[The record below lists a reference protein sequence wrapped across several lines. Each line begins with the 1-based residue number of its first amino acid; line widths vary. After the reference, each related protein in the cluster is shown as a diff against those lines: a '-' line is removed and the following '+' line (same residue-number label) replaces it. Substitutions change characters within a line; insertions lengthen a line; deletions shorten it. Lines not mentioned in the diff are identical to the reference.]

1 MPTHRINSIDIARLL
16 AAILVVAIHTQAVTW
31 LSGYTNG
38 GIQILTRVAV
48 PFFFCA
54 SGYFLHKNYINRIF
68 RLGKRQAI
76 YISVIGLFRRDF
88 SGESI
93 VAA

>member
-54 SGYFLHKNYINRIF
+54 SGYFLHKNYSLVF
-68 RLGKRQAI
+68 SSASAAI
-76 YISVIGLFRRDF
+76 SCPPF
-88 SGESI
+88 
-93 VAA
+93 